1 MTDALQRLQT
11 LPNTELR
18 PEAPTTGVP
27 ERVRVAEAT
36 FDVQWSADQPAA
48 LVVRD
53 SPFGGRASVP
63 LVEIFTAEEQRART
77 SQAYF
82 RSAVGAR
89 MRVIAVSHE
98 EDAAARRTLVS
109 QRDATTG
116 LEADT
121 VISQPWGV
129 STVRA
134 QTRLRNAGTRPVVIT
149 AVTSLSFGFGLSESD
164 LDDVRLAVADS
175 EWLAEDRW
183 SEIPLRAV
191 LPGVSLGFHEQ
202 DGRGH
207 YGLSSHG
214 AWSSGEHVPCGIL
227 TSGDGS
233 ALAWQIETSAGWHVD
248 ISQARDGGVLSLLGP
263 TDLENHFAHRIA
275 PGDTFDAV
283 PVSIASSHDGRDGV
297 VAALTAY
304 RRWLRRGQDTSS
316 LPVVYNDFMNTL
328 MGQPTTEQLLPLV
341 AAAADA
347 GAEVFC
353 IDAGWFAEPE
363 IGDWWATVGE
373 WQEANTR
380 FTAGL
385 KQITDEILSRGMRV
399 GLWLEPEVV
408 GADSP
413 VADVLPDDAF
423 FWRHGQ
429 RVMEHRRYH
438 LDFRHPAARAH
449 MDEVVDRI
457 VAEYGVSY
465 IKLDYNINPGAGTE
479 RDATAAGDGLLG
491 HTRAFREWLID
502 VQQRHPGLQ
511 LENCSSGAMRADYS
525 LLEVTHQ
532 QSTSDQQD
540 FRLYPPIAAS
550 APMSILPEQ
559 CANWAYPA
567 AGMTDEE
574 TAFTLVTGLSGRLYL
589 SGFLHELTNEQR
601 ALVADAAQ
609 LHKRVRRG
617 LSAAV
622 PFWPLGLPDWD
633 ADTIVLG
640 LHTDD
645 GDLLFVWD
653 RHSDA
658 RTLTIPGI
666 TGTAAQLFP
675 ALTGAAP
682 RVTLAGL
689 QLQTPAGAAARM
701 LHIVRS

>member
-1 MTDALQRLQT
+1 MTDALQRLHT
-11 LPNTELR
+11 LPASES
-18 PEAPTTGVP
+18 PSEALTTAVP
-27 ERVRVAEAT
+27 GRVRVADAT
-36 FDVQWSADQPAA
+36 FDLDWSADQPAA

-53 SPFGGRASVP
+53 SPFAGRVSVP
-63 LVEIFTAEEQRART
+63 RVEIFTAEEQRART

-82 RSAVGAR
+82 RSAVGGR
-89 MRVIAVSHE
+89 MRVTAVSYE
-98 EDAAARRTLVS
+98 EDATARRTLVS
-109 QRDATTG
+109 QRDADTG

-129 STVRA
+129 STARA
-134 QTRLRNAGTRPVVIT
+134 QTRLRNSGPRPVVLT
-149 AVTSLSFGFGLSESD
+149 AVTSLSFGFGQSETD
-164 LDDVRLAVADS
+164 LEGVRLAVADS

-183 SEIPLRAV
+183 SEIPLRTV
-191 LPGVSLGFHEQ
+191 LPGVSLGFHDQ

-207 YGLSSHG
+207 YGLTSHG

-227 TSGDGS
+227 TAADGS

-263 TDLENHFAHRIA
+263 TDLENHFAHEIA
-275 PGDTFDAV
+275 PGATFDAV
-283 PVSIASSHDGRDGV
+283 PVSVASSTDGRDGA

-304 RRWLRRGQDTSS
+304 RRWLRRDQDTSS
-316 LPVVYNDFMNTL
+316 LPVVYNDFINTL
-328 MGQPTTEQLLPLV
+328 RGQPTTEQLLPLV

-373 WQEANTR
+373 WKEATTR

-385 KQITDEILSRGMRV
+385 QQITDEILARGMRV

-413 VADVLPDDAF
+413 AADALPDEAF
-423 FWRHGQ
+423 FSRHGQ

-457 VAEYGVSY
+457 VADYGVSY

-491 HTRAFREWLID
+491 HTRAFRDWLID

-550 APMSILPEQ
+550 APVSILPEQ

-574 TAFTLVTGLSGRLYL
+574 TVFTLVTGLSGRLYL
-589 SGFLHELTNEQR
+589 SGFLHELTDEQR
-601 ALVADAAQ
+601 ARVAEAVQ
-609 LHKRVRRG
+609 LHKRVRPG
-617 LSAAV
+617 LSTAV
-622 PFWPLGLPDWD
+622 PFWPLGLPAWN

-653 RHSDA
+653 RHPAA

-666 TGTAAQLFP
+666 AGTAAQLFP
-675 ALTGAAP
+675 VVAGGVPT
-682 RVTLAGL
+682 VTTDDL
-689 QLQTPAGAAARM
+689 QLQTPAGPTARVLRIAAP
-701 LHIVRS
+701 